1 MRVKVVLA
9 RVIEFLFTKLYN
21 VSHFAGI
28 PAVPLFG
35 LKSLMDKGFVHILYL
50 IFTTYHAPILMSG
63 HWNNCGSIP
72 K

>member
-28 PAVPLFG
+28 PAVPHEQDETGDF
-35 LKSLMDKGFVHILYL
+35 ILS
-50 IFTTYHAPILMSG
+50 A
-63 HWNNCGSIP
+63 CDV
-72 K
+72 